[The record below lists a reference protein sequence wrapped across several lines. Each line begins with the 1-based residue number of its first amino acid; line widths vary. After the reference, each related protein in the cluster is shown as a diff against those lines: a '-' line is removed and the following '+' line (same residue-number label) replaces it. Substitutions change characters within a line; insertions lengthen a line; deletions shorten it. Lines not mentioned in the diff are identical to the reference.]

1 MSTKFLWSGLT
12 LIVAV
17 EPFIDALGVSD
28 GGSSLV
34 IMAGGV
40 IMVIGLILLLFN
52 R

>member
-1 MSTKFLWSGLT
+1 MSTKFLWTGLT

-17 EPFIDALGVSD
+17 EPFLKALGVSG
-28 GGSSLV
+28 GGSAL

-40 IMVIGLILLLFN
+40 IMMIGLILLLLD